1 MLKINNMSKAFLV
14 NGNTSKPIFNEFN
27 LSVNKGDFITIIG
40 SNGAGK
46 STLLNI
52 ISGTVKQDIGDIYLN
67 NREIGQLKEHMRMGE
82 IGRVFQDPRA
92 GTASSLTILENMA
105 LALNKGQKYG
115 LKFNKTNKI
124 EEKAVELLKILDM
137 NLENRL
143 NDSVELLSGGQRQAM
158 TLLMSVAKMP
168 RLLLLDEHTAALDP
182 KISNSILKLTEK
194 LIEKNNITALMVTHN
209 LQDAIEMGNRL
220 IMLHRGKVVLDIK
233 DEEKKNM
240 TKEKLLDR
248 FKNADDMFSDVMVLS

>member
-1 MLKINNMSKAFLV
+1 
-14 NGNTSKPIFNEFN
+14 
-27 LSVNKGDFITIIG
+27 
-40 SNGAGK
+40 
-46 STLLNI
+46 
-52 ISGTVKQDIGDIYLN
+52 
-67 NREIGQLKEHMRMGE
+67 
-82 IGRVFQDPRA
+82 
-92 GTASSLTILENMA
+92 
-105 LALNKGQKYG
+105 
-115 LKFNKTNKI
+115 
-124 EEKAVELLKILDM
+124 
-137 NLENRL
+137 
-143 NDSVELLSGGQRQAM
+143 
-158 TLLMSVAKMP
+158 MSVAKMP